1 MNKLNKL
8 LFSVIISSAFFVSC
22 NNDDDNNTIK
32 EPRGNYDGG
41 LFIVNEGNNGK
52 PNGTISYLSE
62 DLKIENSVFTLVNT
76 DKTTGDTPQSIGFNG
91 DLAYIVVNGSNKVE
105 LVNRYTFKSI
115 TTITNGLE
123 NPRFIAFANG
133 KGYITNW
140 GDPGDSD
147 DDYVA
152 VLNLATNS
160 VTSKIPVVEGPEKII
175 ENDGKL
181 YVAHKGGWG
190 QGNSLTIINSANNN
204 VATNIVVGDVPSA
217 LVKDNGTLY
226 ILCSG
231 KPFYADVETAGKIV
245 KINLSNNTIAS
256 TINFSDLTHPGFLDI
271 ENSKLYYTVGRDV
284 YSAAANTTT
293 LPTTAIFSA
302 EDVSTVYGFAVKN
315 NKIYISDATNYADPG
330 DIYIYS
336 LTGTLAD
343 DFSVGI
349 TPNGFYFND

>member
-22 NNDDDNNTIK
+22 SNDDDNNTI
-32 EPRGNYDGG
+32 EARGNYDGG

-62 DLKIENSVFTLVNT
+62 DLKIENSVFTLVNA

-115 TTITNGLE
+115 TTISTGLN

-152 VLNLATNS
+152 VLDLAANS

-190 QGNSLTIINSANNN
+190 QGNSLTIINSA
-204 VATNIVVGDVPSA
+204 TNTVSTNLVVGDVPSA

-226 ILCSG
+226 VLCDG
-231 KPFYADVETAGKIV
+231 KPSYADVETAGKIV
-245 KINLSNNTIAS
+245 KISLANNTISS
-256 TINFSDLTHPGFLDI
+256 TINFSNLTHPGFLDI
-271 ENSKLYYTVGRDV
+271 ENSKLYYNVGRNV
-284 YSAAANTTT
+284 YSAATSTAT
-293 LPTTAIFSA
+293 LPTTAIFTA
-302 EDVSTVYGFAVKN
+302 KDVSTVYGFAVKN
-315 NKIYISDATNYADPG
+315 GKIYISDAVNYQDPG

-336 LTGTLAD
+336 LTGTLTN

-349 TPNGFYFND
+349 SPNGFYFNN